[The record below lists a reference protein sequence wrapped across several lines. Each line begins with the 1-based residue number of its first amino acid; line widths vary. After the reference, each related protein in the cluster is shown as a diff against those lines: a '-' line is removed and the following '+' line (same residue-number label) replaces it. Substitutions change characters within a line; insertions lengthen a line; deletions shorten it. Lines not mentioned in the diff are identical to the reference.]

1 MVHYFAEKHLI
12 KETKENIFAKVC
24 FFQHHPKINKGLLDA
39 AISKTILSR
48 SDFTDDILSPIV
60 EGEYYYTTAS
70 LNVALRNQNVSQ
82 LLQKSVTCPCAESHS
97 PQAPDKFNPKVNL
110 QTCGIIQMLY
120 ET

>member
-48 SDFTDDILSPIV
+48 HDFTDDILSPIV
-60 EGEYYYTTAS
+60 EGEYNTINYHVTLTALVSS
-70 LNVALRNQNVSQ
+70 LL
-82 LLQKSVTCPCAESHS
+82 
-97 PQAPDKFNPKVNL
+97 
-110 QTCGIIQMLY
+110 
-120 ET
+120 